1 MLIFPRRSRIVFVGD
16 SITDA
21 DRDRSALPGG
31 WGFGQGYVNHLHN
44 MLTAVYPDKDLMTVN
59 SGNSGDDIMQMA
71 QRWEHDVLDLEP
83 DFISVMIG
91 VNDAWR
97 HFDGT
102 LRQAAVH
109 EPDEFEEVYDGLLD
123 LTRARL
129 PKLQGIIVMSPF
141 MFEANR
147 DEAMRVKVEAFSRAS
162 QRVAEKHHAIFVD
175 VQAEVDHFLTRQHP
189 CIASADRVHPNER
202 GAMVVAHSW
211 LRSVGFEWERSAF
224 DD

>member
-1 MLIFPRRSRIVFVGD
+1 MLIFPKQSRIVFVGD

-31 WGFGQGYVNHLHN
+31 WGFGMGYVNHLHN
-44 MLTAVYPDKDLMTVN
+44 MLTAVYPDKNLMTIN

-71 QRWEHDVLDLEP
+71 DRWGSDVVDLEP

-102 LRQAAVH
+102 LRQASVH
-109 EPDEFEEVYDGLLD
+109 EPDEFEKVYDDLLE
-123 LTRARL
+123 LASERL

-141 MFEANR
+141 MFEVQR
-147 DEAMRVKVEAFSRAS
+147 DEAMRAKVETFAQAS
-162 QRVAEKHHAIFVD
+162 ARVAKRHHAIYVD
-175 VQAEVDHFLTRQHP
+175 VQADVDHFLTRQHP

-202 GAMVVAHSW
+202 GAMVVARSW
-211 LRSVGFEWERSAF
+211 LRAVGFEWERETF